1 MNNSKMIT
9 VVVKSA
15 SVPVRVVVVVS
26 QPQGDVRVVHLYH
39 RSLGLSTS
47 THKVT
52 CEPTKILK
60 TFGKG

>member
-15 SVPVRVVVVVS
+15 SVPMRVVVVVS
-26 QPQGDVRVVHLYH
+26 QPQGDVRIVHLYQ
-39 RSLGLSTS
+39 RSLWLSTS

-52 CEPTKILK
+52 CDI
-60 TFGKG
+60 